1 MRFATVA
8 ITLCTLLLSLPPTQ
22 AQGFPQV
29 VAIDSGR
36 VQGIYTHAPSGKRV
50 IEYRGIPYAEA
61 PVGER
66 RWALPKTKQAW
77 SGVLDASAFGSA
89 CPQVSRFALTDSSV
103 TEDCLSLNVTLPAD
117 IKADEQLPVLF
128 WIHGG
133 GFVGG
138 ASNLYRTDWLATEGR
153 LVVVTANYRLGYLGF
168 VPLPALASDPVNGNF
183 GIEDQREALRW
194 VQRNIARFGGDP
206 KRVTVAGES
215 AGAASL
221 CMHLASPEQ
230 VRGLFQQAIVVSAG
244 CLAALKTVTQA
255 SEANGKAIAD
265 ILGCPDGKDL
275 NCLRAKSVSD
285 ILRAQTS
292 FTAKNPIDLAAF
304 APAYGTPEA
313 PNATI
318 STSFADALAQRNGGS
333 FLPVPILMGGMQKEL
348 LLYVG
353 YWWQDALGGKG
364 SALDNASIQRYWLPN
379 FYGQHARAVA
389 KKYGFDKPSAG
400 AERLGV
406 ALSDYNPLLGINNC
420 LYYRTADAIK
430 AYPGA
435 SSNMYLFEFGD
446 PQALVKGVGIER
458 PYPDFP
464 LGPVHSSILNYLF
477 PHFSNDKKIDS
488 PNLPASSQE
497 LAKQITQYWAAFI
510 HTGHPTVHTLPAWAP
525 YADSRSIMRFLP
537 NQVGMFDGGASHH
550 CDWWK
555 TLYPKP

>member
-8 ITLCTLLLSLPPTQ
+8 ITLCSLFIYLVPTQ
-22 AQGFPQV
+22 AQDIPQ
-29 VAIDSGR
+29 ALTIDNGR
-36 VQGIYTHAPSGKRV
+36 IQGIYTRAPTGKV
-50 IEYRGIPYAEA
+50 AIEYRGIPYAEA

-66 RWALPKTKQAW
+66 RWALPKAKQAW
-77 SGVLDASAFGSA
+77 SGVLDASNFGSA

-103 TEDCLSLNVTLPAD
+103 TEDCLTLNVTLPGD
-117 IKADEQLPVLF
+117 IKAGEQLPVMF

-153 LVVVTANYRLGYLGF
+153 MVVVTANYRLGFLGF
-168 VPLPALASDPVNGNF
+168 VPLPALASHPVNGNF

-194 VQRNIARFGGDP
+194 VQSNIARFGGDP

-215 AGAASL
+215 AGAASI

-244 CLAALKTVTQA
+244 CLAPIKTVTQA
-255 SEANGKAIAD
+255 AEKNGKTIAD
-265 ILGCPDGKDL
+265 SLGCPGGRDL
-275 NCLRAKSVSD
+275 SCLRAKSVAD

-292 FTAKNPIDLAAF
+292 FTEKNPTDLAAF
-304 APAYGTPEA
+304 APVYGTPEA

-318 STSFADALAQRNGGS
+318 PTSVADALAQHKGGS

-364 SALDNASIQRYWLPN
+364 PALDNASIHHYWLPN
-379 FYGQHARAVA
+379 FYGERARAVA
-389 KKYGFDKPSAG
+389 KKYGFNNPSVG
-400 AERLGV
+400 AERLGI

-430 AYPGA
+430 AYPG
-435 SSNMYLFEFGD
+435 SSNMYLFEFAD

-488 PNLPASSQE
+488 PNLPARSQV
-497 LAKQITQYWAAFI
+497 LANQITQYWAAFV
-510 HTGHPTVHTLPAWAP
+510 HTGHPTVQTLPAWIP
-525 YADSRSIMRFLP
+525 YSDSRSIMRFLP